1 MIVFLYIFFN
11 LVSTWMKRSGV
22 FEVKTVDEFKKLL
35 DNTNDSLDRMGVY
48 KIPRLNDG
56 LVYNKVGSM
65 D

>member
-1 MIVFLYIFFN
+1 VLPLLASKDYFEKAKVL
-11 LVSTWMKRSGV
+11 

-48 KIPRLNDG
+48 KIPRLDDG